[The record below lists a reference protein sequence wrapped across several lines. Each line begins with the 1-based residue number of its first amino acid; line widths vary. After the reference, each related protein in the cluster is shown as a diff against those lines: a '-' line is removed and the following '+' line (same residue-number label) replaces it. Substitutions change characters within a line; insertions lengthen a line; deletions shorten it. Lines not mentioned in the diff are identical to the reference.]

1 MEISV
6 KWLYALLAIAV
17 VALGYFVWYAI
28 DIRRNTN
35 YTLRSGWEAYDI
47 RSIIE
52 RTPTHLKAIG
62 ANGEPI
68 EIHGQYTLIG
78 PYGDKR

>member
-1 MEISV
+1 MHCLRLQSWHLDTSCGTQLIS
-6 KWLYALLAIAV
+6 AE
-17 VALGYFVWYAI
+17 
-28 DIRRNTN
+28 NTN